1 VLDGDAQLCGVG
13 ENALDV
19 EGVGIAA
26 EELAAGG
33 MAEDAGVGVFE
44 GAQDAVGH
52 LLDGLVEAGVDAGY
66 DDVELG
72 EGAVVEVELALGED
86 VDLDAGEG
94 CGCGLPSRR

>member
-1 VLDGDAQLCGVG
+1 
-13 ENALDV
+13 
-19 EGVGIAA
+19 
-26 EELAAGG
+26 
-33 MAEDAGVGVFE
+33 
-44 GAQDAVGH
+44 
-52 LLDGLVEAGVDAGY
+52 LVEAGVDAGY